1 LPGARGLGT
10 LVAAVGAG
18 LVSTTRSQEPTGF
31 LNRTIAVDGV
41 THRYQVY
48 VPAEYSRA
56 GRWPVI
62 LFLHGSGERGTDG
75 LLQTS
80 TGLGDGIRRHAE
92 RWPVIAVFP
101 QAPPAHRWH
110 GKVAHLAL
118 ATLDRTLR
126 EFSTDADRVY
136 LVGLSAGGNGVWNLA
151 YRYPERFAALV
162 AVCGWVKP
170 TPERQEAILP
180 PDGRAPYP
188 VVAGRIRSLPTW
200 IWHGADDSVVSVGES
215 RRMAEA
221 LRSAGAEVVYTEL
234 AGVGHE
240 AWTPAFDSPGLPRWL
255 LAQVRPR
262 AAAPR

>member
-1 LPGARGLGT
+1 M
-10 LVAAVGAG
+10 AAAGAG
-18 LVSTTRSQEPTGF
+18 LASTARSQEPTGF
-31 LNRTIAVDGV
+31 LNRTIAVDGL

-56 GRWPVI
+56 TRWPVI
-62 LFLHGSGERGTDG
+62 LFLHGSAERGTDG

-80 TGLGDGIRRHAE
+80 IGLGDGIRRHAV
-92 RWPVIAVFP
+92 RWPAIVVFP

-126 EFSTDADRVY
+126 EFSTDPDRVY

-151 YRYPERFAALV
+151 YRSPERFAALV
-162 AVCGWVKP
+162 VVCGWVLP
-170 TPERQEAILP
+170 TQERREAILP
-180 PDGRAPYP
+180 PASGWPYP
-188 VVAGRIRSLPTW
+188 VIAERIRPLPAW
-200 IWHGADDSVVSVGES
+200 LWHGAADSIVSVEES

-221 LRSAGAEVVYTEL
+221 LRAAGAPVAYTEL

-240 AWTPAFDSPGLPRWL
+240 AWTQAFESPELPRWL
-255 LAQVRPR
+255 LAR
-262 AAAPR
+262 ARGRAPAPR